1 MKRAI
6 PVGEG
11 IQPPASAT
19 LTWAERCRDESG
31 SALMAFFCT
40 QEKGSIM
47 VGPVATGPECEAF
60 RGWVDGLVREG
71 HETLLQLRQC
81 GFTYD
86 LAKLRAQ
93 LSRALQTGPTETVCW
108 IVGQRLL
115 DLLSRLPGAA
125 CFFLEERLRAR
136 ERQ

>member
-6 PVGEG
+6 PVGED
-11 IQPPASAT
+11 PPPSVT
-19 LTWAERCRDESG
+19 LTWAERCRDEPG
-31 SALMAFFCT
+31 RALMAFFCT

-60 RGWVDGLVREG
+60 RGWVDGLVRDG

-81 GFTYD
+81 GFTDD

-93 LSRALQTGPTETVCW
+93 LTRALQAGPAGPVCRA
-108 IVGQRLL
+108 VGQRLL
-115 DLLSRLPGAA
+115 DLLARLPGAA

-136 ERQ
+136 ER